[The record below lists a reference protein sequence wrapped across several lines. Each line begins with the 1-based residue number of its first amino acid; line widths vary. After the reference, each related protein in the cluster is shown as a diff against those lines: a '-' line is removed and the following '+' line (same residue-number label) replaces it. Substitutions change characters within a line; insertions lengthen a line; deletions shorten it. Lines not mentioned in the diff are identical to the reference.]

1 MANIAQIGPRSFRV
15 LIRRKG
21 IKTICRTFK
30 TEKEAKLWAAQTEA
44 TIAAGYPV
52 KPKYGVTVGQAI
64 YAYRV
69 LRETGSRP
77 ISAKSNET
85 YMLAH
90 LERDLGDVTID
101 ALIPQRLAQYAKRR
115 QKDGAGKTTVNME
128 VSKLGTVL
136 KYAAISLNQQW
147 GDPVG
152 AARPLLD
159 HLGLIGTGRSRDR
172 RPSADEL
179 KRLRRKLAPL
189 MVDIVDFA
197 ILTCMRRGE
206 IVNLQWSDIDSKKKL
221 ILVRDRKH
229 PRKKAGNDEWVP
241 LLGDSLEILQRQ
253 PIEDDDRIFPVT
265 GEWVSDSFTMACKIC
280 EIEDLHFHDLRHEGI
295 SRLFEAGYQIQEV
308 ALVSGHRSWTQ
319 LRRYTQLRPESLHS
333 VASGLNTRPRL

>member
-1 MANIAQIGPRSFRV
+1 V
-15 LIRRKG
+15 LIRKKG
-21 IKTICRTFK
+21 IKPICRTFK
-30 TEKEAKLWAAQTEA
+30 TREAADKFKLRAEAAIDA
-44 TIAAGYPV
+44 GIPVRASKGPTIGH
-52 KPKYGVTVGQAI
+52 AI
-64 YAYRV
+64 SAYRD
-69 LRETGSRP
+69 LRESGSRP
-77 ISAKSNET
+77 ISPKSNET

-90 LERDLGDVTID
+90 LDRDLGDVD
-101 ALIPQRLAQYAKRR
+101 VSALTPQRLAQYAKRR
-115 QKDGAGKTTVNME
+115 QQDGAGKYTVNME

-159 HLGLIGTGRSRDR
+159 HLGLIGAGQSRDR

-206 IVNLQWSDIDSKKKL
+206 IVNLKWSDIDSKKKL

-229 PRKKAGNDEWVP
+229 PRKKLGNDERVP
-241 LLGDSLEILQRQ
+241 LLGDSLKILQRQ
-253 PIEDDDRIFPVT
+253 PRQSDYIFPVN